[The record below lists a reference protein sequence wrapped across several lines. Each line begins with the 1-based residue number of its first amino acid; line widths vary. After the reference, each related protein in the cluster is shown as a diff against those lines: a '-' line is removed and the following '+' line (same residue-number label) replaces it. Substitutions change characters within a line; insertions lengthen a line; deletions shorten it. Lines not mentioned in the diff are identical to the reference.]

1 MTCGISVCIVGAGP
15 RGTSVLERISANVA
29 ELSTKDSTVVVHVV
43 DPFPPGAGNVWRT
56 DQPAWLLMNT
66 VAAQVS
72 LFTDDSVRCAGPVVE
87 GPSLYEWATRVV
99 GQDHPA
105 EVRTEV
111 AGLGPNSYPSR
122 ALYGHYL
129 EWVFR
134 GLVRTTPAALTIH
147 VHQAT
152 AIGLDDG
159 EDGGQVVT
167 LDDGGTL
174 LVDAVVLTLGHSPVT
189 PTPDEANL
197 AAFAGANGLT
207 YVPPSNPADVDLSAI
222 APGEHVAL
230 RGMGLNFF
238 DYLSLFTQARGGTF
252 ERGRHGLVYL
262 PSGREPVLFAGSRRG
277 VPHHARGENEK
288 GAHGR
293 HLPLFLTEE
302 VVADLRRRSV
312 AGSRLSFMRDV
323 WPLVDNEVRT
333 VYYATLLAGRHGEH
347 AARRFRSAY
356 LACRHADLDD
366 DVLLSRWGITQAQR
380 WDWDRIARPHGE
392 VCFDDR
398 ALFRDWLLGYLREDA
413 AQARLGNVHGP
424 LKAALDTLRDLR
436 NELRLVVDHGG
447 LTGRSYRD
455 ELARWYTPLNAFLSI
470 GPPLRRIEEMTAL
483 VEAGVLR
490 AIGPGMRVRQ
500 ARDGSAFL
508 VDATSVLAPS
518 VGVRTLIEARI
529 PDVDLRRST
538 NPVLRHLL
546 ATRQA
551 STYRIPDNDGDEF
564 DSGGLAVTG
573 APYRIVD
580 AANRPHPR
588 RFAFGVPTEYVHW
601 VTAAGIRPGV
611 GSVTLTDSDAIA
623 RAVLTVNE
631 PAHRPTAAYAAN

>member
-1 MTCGISVCIVGAGP
+1 VARGISVCIVGAGP
-15 RGTSVLERISANVA
+15 RGTSVLERIRANIA
-29 ELSTKDSTVVVHVV
+29 ELSTVDSTVVVHVV

-56 DQPAWLLMNT
+56 DQPASLLMNT

-87 GPSLYEWATRVV
+87 GPSLYEWAAQIV
-99 GQDHPA
+99 GPDDPA
-105 EVRTEV
+105 QVRTE
-111 AGLGPNSYPSR
+111 AAALGPNSYPSR

-129 EWVFR
+129 EWVFA
-134 GLVRTTPAALTIH
+134 GLVRTAPAGLTIR
-147 VHQAT
+147 VHRAT

-159 EDGGQVVT
+159 EGGAQVVT
-167 LDDGGTL
+167 LDDGSTL
-174 LVDAVVLTLGHSPVT
+174 LVDAVVLALGHSPVT
-189 PTPDEANL
+189 PTADEANL
-197 AAFAGANGLT
+197 AAFAHANGLT
-207 YVPPSNPADVDLSAI
+207 YIPPSNPADVDLSVI
-222 APGEHVAL
+222 APGEQVAL

-252 ERGRHGLVYL
+252 ERGRDGMVYL

-277 VPHHARGENEK
+277 VPHQARGENEK

-293 HLPLFLTEE
+293 HQPLFLTED
-302 VVADLRRRSV
+302 VAAELRRRAA

-333 VYYATLLAGRHGEH
+333 VYYATLVAARHGEY
-347 AARRFRSAY
+347 AAARFRSAY

-366 DVLLSRWGITQAQR
+366 EVLLARWGIAQDQR

-392 VCFDDR
+392 ARFDDR
-398 ALFRDWLLGYLREDA
+398 ALFRDWLLAYLREDA

-447 LTGRSYRD
+447 LSGRSYRD

-490 AIGPGMRVRQ
+490 AVGPGMRVRQ

-508 VDATSVLAPS
+508 VDATSVRAPS
-518 VGVRTLIEARI
+518 VGVTALIEARI
-529 PDVDLRRST
+529 PDVDLRRSM

-623 RAVLTVNE
+623 RSVLTVNE
-631 PAHRPTAAYAAN
+631 PAHHPVAAYATN